1 MSFKRNDIVNKQR
14 LRDALEEDTSMG
26 FAHNDIVTTYAMDK
40 AIAEGGGGG
49 GGGEFTKWHVIV
61 NCPAIDDNYIAYN
74 AYQEGDS
81 NHYYSAFVE
90 EDGHYYFSY
99 GLGTDDGISNK
110 DITFAVIDES
120 ANVSL
125 YMNAIEGH
133 TPSVTGDV
141 EFVDYEGWNFN
152 ITGDGTIT
160 ITTA

>member
-1 MSFKRNDIVNKQR
+1 MAFIHNDIATKQR
-14 LRDALEEDTSMG
+14 LRDALNEEGSMG
-26 FAHNDIVTTYAMDK
+26 FEHNDIVTVDVMNA
-40 AIAEGGGGG
+40 AIAAGGG

-160 ITTA
+160 ITAA